1 MVLLDN
7 KNTTIASQYEKPEC
21 LQSPLEPE
29 NRLLVSG
36 AAANPYK
43 RSFEALRLPM
53 LGHMGDRTIKML
65 SEIQEGLRYVLQTKN
80 EYTLAYHGTGTTG
93 MSGVLD
99 NMIEPGDKILVGVM
113 GYWGDKVAKIAQRF
127 GAIVIRMEKSPGS
140 RLSLSEIEAE
150 LEMHRP
156 DLLFLVSG
164 ESSTCVYQPVEG
176 IGELCYKYDCISIID
191 VIATAGIQ
199 PIRMDEN
206 KIDVVYFNTH
216 KGCGGIVGLSPVS
229 YSPRAMSK
237 VKRRQTLPR
246 IYQTDITV
254 QAEAWYITMPKE
266 SPHDGW
272 RHSFSICLLYS
283 LREVLARIVEEGIE
297 NVWERHAD
305 THRYFT
311 SRAEKLGLEHFVPN
325 PEDRL
330 LATIMFKV
338 PPGKD
343 GYKIVSYISEKYQID
358 ISPGL
363 FVNMGKVLRVGLF
376 GNNANRET
384 AATVIEALES
394 ALNSTATDL

>member
-1 MVLLDN
+1 MVR
-7 KNTTIASQYEKPEC
+7 KNTIIASEYEKPES

-29 NRLLVSG
+29 TRLLVSG

-99 NMIEPGDKILVGVM
+99 NMIEPGDKILVGVK

-127 GAIVIRMEKSPGS
+127 GANVVRMEQTPGS
-140 RLSLSEIEAE
+140 RFSLNQIEAE

-156 DLLFLVSG
+156 DILFLVSG
-164 ESSTCVYQPVEG
+164 ESSTCVYQPLEG
-176 IGELCYKYDCISIID
+176 IGELCYK
-191 VIATAGIQ
+191 
-199 PIRMDEN
+199 
-206 KIDVVYFNTH
+206 
-216 KGCGGIVGLSPVS
+216 
-229 YSPRAMSK
+229 SK
-237 VKRRQTLPR
+237 VKRRETPPR

-305 THRYFT
+305 THKYFT

-330 LATIMFKV
+330 VATIMFKV
-338 PPGKD
+338 PTGKD
-343 GYKIVSYISEKYQID
+343 GYKIVNYISEKFQID

-376 GNNANRET
+376 GSNANRET

-394 ALNSTATDL
+394 ALNSTQTDL